1 LLALAA
7 GAVLPGDGG
16 SQSRNSAK
24 SAIRNPQSAIASAS
38 APEPQL
44 VLWAWERP
52 EDLRFA
58 GPDTGVA
65 FLARTVFLRGGEV
78 SVQPRLQ
85 PLRFAD
91 GAPLI
96 AVVRVETD
104 RAQPPSLAGALRARA
119 AAAVGEAARLPGI
132 VSLQVD
138 YDAAVSERAF
148 YAGLLR
154 DLRRQMPPGVGLSIT
169 ALASW
174 CSGDRWLAGLPI
186 DEAVPML
193 FRMGPDRRPILLHL
207 KAGGDFS
214 EPACRHSLGISTD
227 EPMPLPPLPRR
238 RLWVFHPRPW
248 SPAALQKLRKM
259 LGAGN

>member
-1 LLALAA
+1 MSWRVAVGLLALAA
-7 GAVLPGDGG
+7 GAVVWSGG
-16 SQSRNSAK
+16 S
-24 SAIRNPQSAIASAS
+24 AIPS
-38 APEPQL
+38 APRL

-104 RAQPPSLAGALRARA
+104 RAQPPSLSGAQRAKA

-154 DLRRQMPPGVGLSIT
+154 DLRRQMPPRVGLSIT

-193 FRMGPDRRPILLHL
+193 FRMGPDRRPILWHL
-207 KAGGDFS
+207 EAGGDFS

-227 EPMPLPPLPRR
+227 EPMPLLPAGR

-248 SPAALQKLRKM
+248 SPAALQELRKM
-259 LGAGN
+259 LGVGK